1 VPTVDSGSQPP
12 KAFIYQPLDPDLD
25 VDSVR
30 LVLIE
35 PSISHDDPLSC
46 ILINVKFA
54 EKLRFKAFHICG
66 EMRLSGGWFSSLGP
80 SFI

>member
-1 VPTVDSGSQPP
+1 M
-12 KAFIYQPLDPDLD
+12 
-25 VDSVR
+25 
-30 LVLIE
+30 
-35 PSISHDDPLSC
+35 SHDDPLSC